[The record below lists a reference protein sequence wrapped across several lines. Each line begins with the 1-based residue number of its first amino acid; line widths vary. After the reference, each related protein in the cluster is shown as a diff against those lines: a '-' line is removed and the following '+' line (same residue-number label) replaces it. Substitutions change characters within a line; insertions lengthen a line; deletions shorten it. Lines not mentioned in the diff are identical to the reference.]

1 MKIKIKDANLYN
13 CEGFMTDME
22 LVDKINTVFKTDNS
36 HNTKGD
42 GETIVGMTLAG
53 LIEVAPRDFFSPIGN
68 GEIMFT
74 RSEVEKV
81 IKYLDAF
88 GLSLNQMVRAN
99 KSKRH
104 NGEVR
109 QTQVTNLDT
118 EPAMT
123 YGYKPTDAEL
133 DKAVEENEAFQKKI
147 DNDPVEQAKILA
159 TATPVVTQ

>member
-22 LVDKINTVFKTDNS
+22 LVDKINDTFKNDT
-36 HNTKGD
+36 
-42 GETIVGMTLAG
+42 ELGMTLAG
-53 LIEVAPRDFFSPIGN
+53 LIEVAPRDFFTPMGDR
-68 GEIMFT
+68 EILFT

-147 DNDPVEQAKILA
+147 DNDPIEQAKILA

>member
-22 LVDKINTVFKTDNS
+22 LVDKINDTFKNDT
-36 HNTKGD
+36 
-42 GETIVGMTLAG
+42 ELGMTLAG
-53 LIEVAPRDFFSPIGN
+53 LIEVAPRDFFTPMGDR
-68 GEIMFT
+68 EILFT

-109 QTQVTNLDT
+109 QIQVTNLDT

-147 DNDPVEQAKILA
+147 DNDPVEQAKILE
-159 TATPVVTQ
+159 TARPVAIQ

>member
-22 LVDKINTVFKTDNS
+22 LVDKINDTFKNDT
-36 HNTKGD
+36 
-42 GETIVGMTLAG
+42 ELGMTLAG
-53 LIEVAPRDFFSPIGN
+53 LIEVAPRDFFTPMGDR
-68 GEIMFT
+68 EILFT

-109 QTQVTNLDT
+109 QIQVTNLEST
-118 EPAMT
+118 PPCIEQ
-123 YGYKPTDAEL
+123 GSGPTDAEV
-133 DKAVEENEAFQKKI
+133 DKAFEEAEAFQKKI
-147 DNDPVEQAKILA
+147 DNDPIEQAKILA
-159 TATPVVTQ
+159 TAMPVVTQ

>member
-22 LVDKINTVFKTDNS
+22 LVDKINDTFKNDT
-36 HNTKGD
+36 
-42 GETIVGMTLAG
+42 ELGMTLAG
-53 LIEVAPRDFFSPIGN
+53 LIEVAPRDFFTPMGDR
-68 GEIMFT
+68 EILFT

-109 QTQVTNLDT
+109 QIQVTNLDT

-147 DNDPVEQAKILA
+147 DEDPVEQAKILA

>member
-22 LVDKINTVFKTDNS
+22 LVDKINDTFKNDT
-36 HNTKGD
+36 
-42 GETIVGMTLAG
+42 ELGMTLAG
-53 LIEVAPRDFFSPIGN
+53 LIEVAPRDFFTPMGDR
-68 GEIMFT
+68 EILFT

-109 QTQVTNLDT
+109 QIQVTNLDT

-147 DNDPVEQAKILA
+147 DNDPIEQAKLLA

>member
-22 LVDKINTVFKTDNS
+22 LVDKINDTFKNDT
-36 HNTKGD
+36 
-42 GETIVGMTLAG
+42 ELGMTLAG
-53 LIEVAPRDFFSPIGN
+53 LIEVAPRDFFTPMGDR
-68 GEIMFT
+68 EILFT

-109 QTQVTNLDT
+109 QIQVTNLDT

-147 DNDPVEQAKILA
+147 DNDPIEQAKILETARPVA
-159 TATPVVTQ
+159 TQ